1 MRVATWKVDQEYVFG
16 IEQNYARRSPHVGLY
31 DLGNLNALIRGYA
44 KLEAALA
51 LSKNDQI

>member
-51 LSKNDQI
+51 LSKNDQL